1 MCLFSFFYYYFPIN
15 MQNIG
20 CIGVQIEGNQMNW
33 FSVKNH
39 KQSTWGFDFC
49 FGGSVIVV
57 IYSESGFLSL
67 SLCSLAY
74 FANEF
79 LVLWF
84 LSVMLSLASRVLN
97 FAVCK
102 SHF

>member
-1 MCLFSFFYYYFPIN
+1 MCLFFFFLFSIS

-20 CIGVQIEGNQMNW
+20 FIGVQIEGKQMNW

-49 FGGSVIVV
+49 FSGSVIVV
-57 IYSESGFLSL
+57 IYSKSGFLSL
-67 SLCSLAY
+67 SLCALAY
-74 FANEF
+74 FAIEF

-84 LSVMLSLASRVLN
+84 LSAIFSLASRVLN
-97 FAVCK
+97 FAVA
-102 SHF
+102 SPIFS

>member
-1 MCLFSFFYYYFPIN
+1 MCLFSFFYYFSIS

-49 FGGSVIVV
+49 FSGSVIVV
-57 IYSESGFLSL
+57 IYGTSGFLSL

-74 FANEF
+74 FAVEF

-84 LSVMLSLASRVLN
+84 LSAMLSLASRVLN

>member
-1 MCLFSFFYYYFPIN
+1 MVGFFFPPIS
-15 MQNIG
+15 MQNTG
-20 CIGVQIEGNQMNW
+20 CIGVRIEGNQMNW
-33 FSVKNH
+33 FAVRNH
-39 KQSTWGFDFC
+39 MQSTYGFDFC
-49 FGGSVIVV
+49 FSGCVIIV

-74 FANEF
+74 FAIEF

-84 LSVMLSLASRVLN
+84 LSATFSVASRVLN

-102 SHF
+102 SHC